1 MQGRLSSYIA
11 RERDKPA
18 AAAAKEDEMGALEKL
33 EELGLCLPDPPAPAG
48 AYTRAVRA
56 GDLVFVSG
64 QLPMAD
70 GVLTCSGAVG
80 GDDDPT
86 ADDGYA
92 AARLCALNALGVLAA
107 EGHDLDR
114 VRIVR
119 MTGFVCSAPGFTG
132 QAQVVNGASELMA
145 TVLGDA
151 GVHARAAVGVSSL
164 PLDAAVELE
173 VIAVVG

>member
-1 MQGRLSSYIA
+1 
-11 RERDKPA
+11 
-18 AAAAKEDEMGALEKL
+18 MGALERL
-33 EELGLCLPDPPAPAG
+33 EELGLNLPEPPAPAG

-64 QLPMAD
+64 QLPLAD
-70 GVLTCSGAVG
+70 GVMTCVGAVG
-80 GDDDPT
+80 GDNGDAGVST
-86 ADDGYA
+86 DDGYA

-107 EGHDLDR
+107 EGHDLDQ

-119 MTGFVCSAPGFTG
+119 MSGFVCSAPGFTG

-145 TVLGDA
+145 AVLGDA
-151 GVHARAAVGVSSL
+151 GVHARVAVGVNSL
-164 PLDAAVELE
+164 PLDATVELE

>member
-1 MQGRLSSYIA
+1 
-11 RERDKPA
+11 
-18 AAAAKEDEMGALEKL
+18 MGALEKL

-70 GVLTCSGAVG
+70 GVMTCSGAVG
-80 GDDDPT
+80 GDDDDDPT

-119 MTGFVCSAPGFTG
+119 MTGFVCSAKGFTG

-145 TVLGDA
+145 TVLGDDA
-151 GVHARAAVGVSSL
+151 GVHARVAVGVSSL

>member
-1 MQGRLSSYIA
+1 
-11 RERDKPA
+11 
-18 AAAAKEDEMGALEKL
+18 MGALEKL

-48 AYTRAVRA
+48 AYIRAVRA

-70 GVLTCSGAVG
+70 GVITCSGAVG
-80 GDDDPT
+80 GDDAPT
-86 ADDGYA
+86 AD
-92 AARLCALNALGVLAA
+92 ALNALGVLAA
-107 EGHDLDR
+107 EGHDLDG

-151 GVHARAAVGVSSL
+151 GVHARVAVGVSSL